1 MIFFLVLMKVTAGP
15 EQLNAQFEEK
25 KNFRVGQISVI
36 ETGTRFH
43 LPLTRRYA

>member
-25 KNFRVGQISVI
+25 KKLSSGPNIS
-36 ETGTRFH
+36 H
-43 LPLTRRYA
+43 